1 MKLNRSAV
9 LISSLLA
16 SAATAGPIVINDSSR
31 IAPAE
36 TSGDAGFDFGEV
48 FDISNGVIAAALP
61 LSFTPPNP
69 PDHAGE
75 VLLIDADSG
84 LALQR
89 LIPQQSDRSVR
100 VLHVAFDGDTVAVIK
115 GSGSAETRR
124 LFVFDATTGAQR
136 FEILPDAEDQ
146 FPDLYGRAVA
156 VGDGVVAVG
165 HPQYEVVSV
174 DPQEA
179 LDKVELYD
187 AVTGASLGELAS
199 NIPDIA
205 EYFGNEIC
213 IHNGRIAAS
222 AFQGPFGANGS
233 AERVVVFDLATQ
245 QELFA
250 INPPPGVTDD
260 ANFGESVA
268 MNDDFIVVA
277 ATLDDPNGPN
287 SGSVFVFDAADGAY
301 LHALDI
307 GATPNLSVPERDLS
321 IQVDI
326 NDTGTIVVSMMG
338 GTTRGASVHDALT
351 GVRTATLV
359 PNPVPGGS
367 DVNQQFGFSSA
378 IDGESIY
385 VSDPG
390 LLINSDRVESIFRFD
405 PPILIAQQPQ
415 DLVVD
420 IPNQDFFMQVV
431 ASNAASYQWFFDGQP
446 ITDGPSYVGSDTS
459 VLVITSGPEIEGQY
473 KVEITSAG
481 FGSIF
486 SDPAYY
492 VYRGDVA
499 PACQPDLNND
509 GDLDF
514 FDVSM
519 FIQIFTAGCP

>member
-1 MKLNRSAV
+1 MKLNRLTALLST
-9 LISSLLA
+9 LLA
-16 SAATAGPIVINDSSR
+16 STATAQVINDSSR

-36 TSGDAGFDFGEV
+36 TFGDDGRDFGEV
-48 FDISNGVIAAALP
+48 IDISNGVIAAALP
-61 LSFTPPNP
+61 SSNTPPNP
-69 PDHAGE
+69 SDSTGE
-75 VLLIDADSG
+75 VLLIDVNSG
-84 LALQR
+84 LALRR
-89 LIPQQSDRSVR
+89 LIPQQSDRSVS
-100 VLHVAFDGDTVAVIK
+100 VLHVAIDGDTVAVVK
-115 GSGSAETRR
+115 GNNEMTRR

-136 FEILPDAEDQ
+136 FEIYPDVDDQ
-146 FPDLYGRAVA
+146 VPNLYGRAVA

-165 HPQYEVVSV
+165 HPQYEIVSF

-187 AVTGASLGELAS
+187 AVTGASLGELES

-213 IHNGRIAAS
+213 IHNGRIAVS
-222 AFQGPFGANGS
+222 AFQQPFGANGS

-260 ANFGESVA
+260 ANFGESIA
-268 MNDDFIVVA
+268 MNDDYIVVA

-301 LHALDI
+301 LHTLDI
-307 GATPNLSVPERDLS
+307 GATPNLNVLERDLS

-326 NDTGTIVVSMMG
+326 NNTGTIVVSMMG

-390 LLINSDRVESIFRFD
+390 LLINTDRVESIFRFD

-431 ASNAASYQWFFDGQP
+431 ASNAASYQWYFDGQP

-459 VLVITSGPEIEGQY
+459 VLVITSGPEVEGQY

-481 FGSIF
+481 FGSVF

-492 VYRGDVA
+492 VYRGESGFECRADF
-499 PACQPDLNND
+499 ND
-509 GDLDF
+509 DGQVNF
-514 FDVSM
+514 FDVQF
-519 FIQIFTAGCP
+519 FIQEFSVGCP

>member
-1 MKLNRSAV
+1 MQYTHT
-9 LISSLLA
+9 ILLALAA

-36 TSGDAGFDFGEV
+36 TLGDAGFDFGEV

-69 PDHAGE
+69 SDHAGE

-84 LALQR
+84 LALRR
-89 LIPQQSDRSVR
+89 LIPQQSARSTS

-115 GSGSAETRR
+115 GNGSAETRR

-146 FPDLYGRAVA
+146 YPGLYGRAVA

-165 HPQYEVVSV
+165 HPQYDVVSV

-187 AVTGASLGELAS
+187 AVTGASLGELES

-213 IHNGRIAAS
+213 IHSGRIAVS
-222 AFQGPFGANGS
+222 AFQGPFGADGS

-245 QELFA
+245 QELFV
-250 INPPPGVTDD
+250 INPPAGVTDD

-268 MNDDFIVVA
+268 MNDDYIVVA

-301 LHALDI
+301 LHTLDI
-307 GATPNLSVPERDLS
+307 GATPNLNVLERDLS

-326 NDTGTIVVSMMG
+326 SDTGTIVVSMMG
-338 GTTRGASVHDALT
+338 GTTRGASVHDAFT

-359 PNPVPGGS
+359 PNPIPGGS
-367 DVNQQFGFSSA
+367 DANQQFGFSSA

-390 LLINSDRVESIFRFD
+390 LLIDTDRVESIFRFD

-420 IPNQDFFMQVV
+420 SAGQDFFMQIV
-431 ASNAASYQWFFDGQP
+431 ASNASSYQWFFDGQP
-446 ITDGPSYVGSDTS
+446 ISDGPSYTGSDTS
-459 VLVITSGPEIEGQY
+459 VLVITSGPEVEGQY
-473 KVEITSAG
+473 SIEVASAG
-481 FGSIF
+481 FGSVI
-486 SDPAYY
+486 SDPAYF
-492 VYRGDVA
+492 VYRGESGFECRADFT
-499 PACQPDLNND
+499 
-509 GDLDF
+509 GDEMLDI
-514 FDVSM
+514 FDVFGFLDAFNM
-519 FIQIFTAGCP
+519 GCP